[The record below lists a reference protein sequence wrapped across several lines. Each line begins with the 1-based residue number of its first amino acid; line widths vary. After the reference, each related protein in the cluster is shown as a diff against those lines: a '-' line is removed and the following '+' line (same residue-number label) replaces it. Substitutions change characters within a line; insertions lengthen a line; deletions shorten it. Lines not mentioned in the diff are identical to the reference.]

1 MQKSSFNLF
10 DPFIYAL
17 QTFFTKFYITIPF
30 LALYFVVT
38 TIICQVFINF
48 FNFFCLRPFTSSFL
62 LDALIVLALLFII
75 SSICLL
81 YIYTSLKWYDS
92 KICTFR
98 QLCSHFNKIPTSLFL
113 FILVPL
119 VIVFSL
125 YLTFLIIASKFLT
138 LVNTTSSRPFII
150 IFLLLIITLGV
161 HIALFLYFMDRIIL
175 STHYGIDKQHTAKEA
190 WQKSRKF
197 LDSYK
202 WNIIASCIVI
212 DFILLV
218 SFFIFKTLWPT
229 NERTLLV
236 YIPAL
241 QLTCLFV
248 ALHFTIQT
256 LATTYI
262 YRSLIPVLPENV
274 ESIHAEVPL

>member
-1 MQKSSFNLF
+1 MQKLSFNLF

-38 TIICQVFINF
+38 AIMSQVFINF
-48 FNFFCLRPFTSSFL
+48 FDFFHFRPFTSSFL
-62 LDALIVLALLFII
+62 FDTLIVLALLFIM

-81 YIYTSLKWYDS
+81 YIYISLKWYDS

-98 QLCSHFNKIPTSLFL
+98 QICSHFNKIPTSLFL
-113 FILVPL
+113 LILSPL
-119 VIVFSL
+119 LIILSL
-125 YLTFLIIASKFLT
+125 YLSFLVVVSNWPYSLIIS
-138 LVNTTSSRPFII
+138 
-150 IFLLLIITLGV
+150 LLAITICT
-161 HIALFLYFMDRIIL
+161 HSALFLYLMDRVIL

-218 SFFIFKTLWPT
+218 SFFIFKILWPT

-256 LATTYI
+256 LAITYI